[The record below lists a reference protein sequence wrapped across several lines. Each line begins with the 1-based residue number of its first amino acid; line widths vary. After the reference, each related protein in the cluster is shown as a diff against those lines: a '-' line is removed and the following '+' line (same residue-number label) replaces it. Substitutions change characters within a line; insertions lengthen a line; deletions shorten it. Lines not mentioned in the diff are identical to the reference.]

1 MRTDTSADRNGAAHA
16 EPPPGGDYN
25 FLPYPSMPF
34 AYTQPAHLAA
44 ITTLFGL
51 EAPPA
56 HCARV
61 LELGCASGG
70 NIIPL
75 AARFPNARF
84 LGVDLAQRHIAD
96 GEQRIAALG
105 LANVELRQ
113 GDLTQVTFPGEQF
126 DYVICHGV
134 FSWVPRAAQDSIFRI
149 CGEALATNG
158 VAAISYNVL
167 PGWHLRRIVRD
178 ICLHHVG
185 KDGPPWQRVV
195 GARRLLEQIAKS
207 ASETGPYGQ
216 LLRNEAMRTARR
228 PASYI
233 LGEFLATDNT
243 PCYFHEFVERA
254 GQYGLSYLCEGDL
267 NSSIPE
273 ILNPDIRHRNRALAG
288 SDPLAL
294 EQYIDFFT
302 GRTFRRSVLINAQ
315 QVARVQRNRSLER
328 LRPLH
333 FASRLRFDDSQSNDK
348 VSVYKDDRGRVI
360 KARSSSVR
368 HALAR
373 LAECYP
379 ATLTFTQ
386 LTEHRSQDEVGS
398 DAEARVCNA
407 LFTMVVAGQATVSVL
422 PLQVGCAASERPKVW
437 SLARAE
443 AAAGQPWVTSLQH
456 APIALQPIAAALLA
470 HLDGSND
477 RQKLKVLLVEAL
489 QRGSVRVP
497 ELQIEQAN
505 SENAQLETVAGQYV
519 ERTLIYL
526 ARHALLEP

>member
-1 MRTDTSADRNGAAHA
+1 
-16 EPPPGGDYN
+16 
-25 FLPYPSMPF
+25 MPF

-44 ITTLFGL
+44 ITALFGL

-56 HCARV
+56 DRARV

-84 LGVDLAQRHIAD
+84 LGIDLAQRHIAD
-96 GEQRIAALG
+96 GRQRIAALG

-113 GDLTQVTFPGEQF
+113 GDVTQVAFAGGHF

-134 FSWVPRAAQDSIFRI
+134 FSWVPHAAQDAILKI

-158 VAAISYNVL
+158 VATISYNVL

-185 KDGPPWQRVV
+185 KDGPPQQRVV
-195 GARRLLEQIAKS
+195 GARRLLEQIAES
-207 ASETGPYGQ
+207 ASETDPYGQ

-233 LGEFLATDNT
+233 LGEFLAVDNA
-243 PCYFHEFVERA
+243 PCYFHEFAERA
-254 GQYGLSYLCEGDL
+254 RQYSLSYLCEGDL

-273 ILNPDIRHRNRALAG
+273 IQDPEIRRRNRALAG

-302 GRTFRRSVLINAQ
+302 GRTFRRSVLIK
-315 QVARVQRNRSLER
+315 ARQAASVRRSRSLER

-333 FASRLRFDDSQSNDK
+333 FASRLRFDGSQSNEK
-348 VSVYKDDRGRVI
+348 VSVYKDDRGRAI
-360 KARSSSVR
+360 KAKNSFARL
-368 HALAR
+368 ALAR
-373 LAECYP
+373 LAELYP
-379 ATLTFTQ
+379 TTLTLEQ
-386 LTEHRSQDEVGS
+386 LTGHSEGRA
-398 DAEARVCNA
+398 DAEARVGSV

-422 PLQVGCAASERPKVW
+422 PLQVGSAAAERPKVW

-443 AAAGQPWVTSLQH
+443 AATGQPWVTSLQH
-456 APIALQPIAAALLA
+456 TPIALQPVAAVLLA
-470 HLDGSND
+470 HLDGSKD
-477 RQKLKVLLVEAL
+477 RRVLKGLLAEAL
-489 QRGSVRVP
+489 RRGAVRVP
-497 ELQIEQAN
+497 ELQIDQAHLE
-505 SENAQLETVAGQYV
+505 SARLETVAAQYV
-519 ERTLIYL
+519 ERMVIYL
-526 ARHALLEP
+526 AQHALLEP